1 MGLGKCSGAMN
12 LSVFVHEKLVCGAA
26 IRASG
31 CSGKTVIPSYLDT
44 EFLPASFF
52 VATGNFYLRRFRA

>member
-1 MGLGKCSGAMN
+1 VDF
-12 LSVFVHEKLVCGAA
+12 SVFINGEVIGGAA
-26 IRASG
+26 VRASG